1 MRGRNSRLGRRREVN
16 VPGVCTCA
24 EVPVSDVTCT
34 DALCAGSDCVVQMLE
49 GGKPLMSHARNGV
62 PCKFDPLWYPELIRM
77 TEESLDIIGFG
88 PKTIQVC
95 ATQIYSEKFP

>member
-1 MRGRNSRLGRRREVN
+1 
-16 VPGVCTCA
+16 
-24 EVPVSDVTCT
+24 
-34 DALCAGSDCVVQMLE
+34 MLE

-62 PCKFDPLWYPELIRM
+62 PSKFDPLWYPELIRM

-95 ATQIYSEKFP
+95 DTQIYSEKFP